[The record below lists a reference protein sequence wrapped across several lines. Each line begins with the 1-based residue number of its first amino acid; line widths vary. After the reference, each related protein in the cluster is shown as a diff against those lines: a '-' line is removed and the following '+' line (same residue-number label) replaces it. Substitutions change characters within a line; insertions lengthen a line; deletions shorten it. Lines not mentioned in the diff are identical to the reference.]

1 MPTTR
6 DIPSMGDMYQIV
18 AVAMPKLREPCYKC
32 NGFIQTDSTTHQP
45 CYVCNA
51 VGWLPT
57 KNLQNIIINIE
68 YNYTLVLHHDMMGWM
83 ADVTLD
89 GVAKGWLDDERPV
102 YGDPVTAVYASL
114 YRTINKP
121 SRSLSTPTYK
131 NTLYTNWDASH

>member
-1 MPTTR
+1 MWSQLL
-6 DIPSMGDMYQIV
+6 DFGSQ
-18 AVAMPKLREPCYKC
+18 
-32 NGFIQTDSTTHQP
+32 
-45 CYVCNA
+45 
-51 VGWLPT
+51 
-57 KNLQNIIINIE
+57 NLQNIIINIE
-68 YNYTLVLHHDMMGWM
+68 YNYTLVLQHDMMGWM